1 MSTIDGHDGLPPH
14 GAANSDAS
22 SDASERGFGNHARDR
37 EERHRRWREH
47 HERRQREWL
56 ERCEQ
61 HQSFAGGRSLRW
73 KLTWVLLKTVL
84 LAWFVWLACQVWQ
97 LGREHSGMLDN
108 SLREIAEQ
116 VLASMPEGLE
126 RLPSRDPK
134 RVTVPVEA
142 DRKMSF
148 QVWAQGRN
156 VVYSAAAPM
165 EPLNPAFKEGF
176 ARRLINGERW
186 QVYTLSDPGR
196 GLIVQVGRSKHM
208 ALQELQG
215 WIAGSLLAAALIL
228 VLFGLATWKVIGR
241 SLRPITALR
250 ETLKSRPPLDLT
262 PLPTQALPAE
272 FRPLVDAFNDQLE
285 RVDAAVQ
292 HERRFISDAAHE
304 LRTPLAVLSTHAE
317 LALRAT
323 TLEEKNAALVRLNA
337 GVQRSARLSEQ
348 LLDLARLDAGEESV
362 RLKPLDLSDLIVL
375 VIRDFETLARE
386 RRQRISLRAG
396 PAPVRGDV
404 DQLGILLRNLID
416 NAVRHAGAD
425 GMVAVSCAAE
435 SDGRVVL
442 RVADNG
448 CGVAAEDCER
458 IFDRF
463 YRAPGSPDGG
473 SGIGLSLVARI
484 AQTHGA
490 KIECG
495 PGLERAGD
503 DPRGP
508 GRGFEVC
515 VRFPVAGAD

>member
-1 MSTIDGHDGLPPH
+1 MSAIDGRDAAPERPSEGPERWRA
-14 GAANSDAS
+14 GAA
-22 SDASERGFGNHARDR
+22 RR
-37 EERHRRWREH
+37 ESWRERC
-47 HERRQREWL
+47 RRSRE
-56 ERCEQ
+56 
-61 HQSFAGGRSLRW
+61 FPAGRSLRW
-73 KLTWVLLKTVL
+73 KLTWVLFKAVL
-84 LAWFVWLACQVWQ
+84 LAWFVWLSCQIWQ
-97 LGREHSGMLDN
+97 LGRERTGMLDH

-116 VLASMPEGLE
+116 VLGSMPEGLE
-126 RLPSRDPK
+126 RLPSRDP
-134 RVTVPVEA
+134 RRATVPVHA
-142 DRKMSF
+142 DQKMSF

-156 VVYSAAAPM
+156 VVYSAAAPLQ
-165 EPLNPAFKEGF
+165 PLNPEFKDGF
-176 ARRLINGERW
+176 ARRVIDGERW
-186 QVYTLSDPGR
+186 QVYTLSDPKR
-196 GLIVQVGRSKHM
+196 GLVVQVGRTKRM
-208 ALQELQG
+208 AIEELRG
-215 WIAGSLLAAALIL
+215 WILGSLLAAALIL
-228 VLFGLATWKVIGR
+228 VLFALATWLVIGR

-250 ETLKSRPPLDLT
+250 RTLLQRQPLDLT
-262 PLPTQALPAE
+262 PLPTHALPTE
-272 FRPLVDAFNDQLE
+272 FHPLVEAFNGQLE

-323 TLEEKNAALVRLNA
+323 TLEEKNAALRKLSA
-337 GVQRSARLSEQ
+337 GVRRSARLSEQ

-362 RLKPLDLSDLIVL
+362 RLAPVDLSDLVVL

-396 PAPVRGDV
+396 PTRLSGDV

-425 GMVAVSCAAE
+425 GQIAVSCATEA
-435 SDGRVVL
+435 DGAAVL

-448 CGVAAEDCER
+448 PGVATHDCER

-495 PGLERAGD
+495 PGLERGAD
-503 DPRGP
+503 DPRGA
-508 GRGFEVC
+508 GFGFEVC
-515 VRFPVAGAD
+515 VRFPPVSA

>member
-1 MSTIDGHDGLPPH
+1 MSAIGGGDTP
-14 GAANSDAS
+14 A
-22 SDASERGFGNHARDR
+22 GNHAETPAPSASEHEESRR
-37 EERHRRWREH
+37 ARWCELEARHRAWHERHHARH
-47 HERRQREWL
+47 H
-56 ERCEQ
+56 
-61 HQSFAGGRSLRW
+61 SFDGGRSLRW
-73 KLTWVLLKTVL
+73 TLTWVLLKTVL

-134 RVTVPVEA
+134 RATVPVSA
-142 DRKMSF
+142 DQKMSF

-156 VVYSAAAPM
+156 VVYSAAAPLQ
-165 EPLNPAFKEGF
+165 PLNPAFKDGF
-176 ARRLINGERW
+176 ARRMIDGERW
-186 QVYTLSDPGR
+186 QVYTLSDARR
-196 GLIVQVGRSKHM
+196 GLIVQVGRTKRM
-208 ALQELQG
+208 AIKELQG
-215 WIAGSLLAAALIL
+215 WIVGSLLAAALIL
-228 VLFGLATWKVIGR
+228 VLFGLATWKVIGM

-250 ETLKSRPPLDLT
+250 DTLKGRPPLDLT

-323 TLEEKNAALVRLNA
+323 TLEEKNAALLRLNA

-348 LLDLARLDAGEESV
+348 LLDLARLDAGAETV
-362 RLKPLDLSDLIVL
+362 RLAPLDLSDLIVL

-396 PAPVRGDV
+396 PARLLGDV

-425 GMVAVSCAAE
+425 GQVAVACTAQA
-435 SDGRVVL
+435 DGTVVL

-448 CGVAAEDCER
+448 IGVAPEDCER

-463 YRAPGSPDGG
+463 YRAPGSPEGG

-495 PGLERAGD
+495 LGLERGAD

-515 VRFPVAGAD
+515 VRFPAAPVVA